1 MITNLGIGIDVVKV
15 NRFRKI
21 PYDKNKRFYKKIF
34 LPSEIAYCTKFK
46 DQERHFAGKFAIKE
60 SVKKSISKKINM
72 RDIVTSHSKSRPTV
86 TIRNNKKYQFLAS
99 ISHED
104 EIAVGVVISEIIS

>member
-1 MITNLGIGIDVVKV
+1 MITSLGIGIDIVNV

-34 LPSEIAYCTKFK
+34 LPSEISYCTKFK

-60 SVKKSISKKINM
+60 SVKKSISKKVIM
-72 RDIVTSHSKSRPTV
+72 TDIVTSHSKSKPTV
-86 TIRNNKKYQFLAS
+86 KIRNNAKYQFLAS
-99 ISHED
+99 ISHD
-104 EIAVGVVISEIIS
+104 DDIAVGVVISEMI